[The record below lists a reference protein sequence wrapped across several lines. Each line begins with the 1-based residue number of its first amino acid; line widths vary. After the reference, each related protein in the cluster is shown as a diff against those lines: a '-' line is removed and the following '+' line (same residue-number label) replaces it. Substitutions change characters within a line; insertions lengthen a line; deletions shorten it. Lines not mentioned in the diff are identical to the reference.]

1 MKNKRNRVVLIA
13 EAVMALPLVFIL
25 WVLATDFIKMYGLIV
40 VPIGVAVYLVISLL
54 VDKIFGRQS
63 VQLEHALERTLSRVG
78 GKFGDLRKDR

>member
-1 MKNKRNRVVLIA
+1 MKNKRNMAVVIA

-25 WVLATDFIKMYGLIV
+25 WVLAADFIKMYGLIV

-54 VDKIFGRQS
+54 IDKIFGRQS
-63 VQLEHALERTLSRVG
+63 VQLEHALERTLSSVG

>member
-1 MKNKRNRVVLIA
+1 MKNKRNRAVLFA

-25 WVLATDFIKMYGLIV
+25 WVLAADFIKMYGLIV

-63 VQLEHALERTLSRVG
+63 VQLEHALERTLSSVG

>member
-1 MKNKRNRVVLIA
+1 MKDKRNRVVVIA

-25 WVLATDFIKMYGLIV
+25 WVLAADFIKMYGLIV
-40 VPIGVAVYLVISLL
+40 VPIGVAVYYVTSLL

-78 GKFGDLRKDR
+78 GKLGDLRKDR

>member
-1 MKNKRNRVVLIA
+1 MKNKRNRAVVIA

-25 WVLATDFIKMYGLIV
+25 WVLAADFIKMYGLIV
-40 VPIGVAVYLVISLL
+40 VPVGVAVYLVISLL

-63 VQLEHALERTLSRVG
+63 LQLEHALDRTLSSVA